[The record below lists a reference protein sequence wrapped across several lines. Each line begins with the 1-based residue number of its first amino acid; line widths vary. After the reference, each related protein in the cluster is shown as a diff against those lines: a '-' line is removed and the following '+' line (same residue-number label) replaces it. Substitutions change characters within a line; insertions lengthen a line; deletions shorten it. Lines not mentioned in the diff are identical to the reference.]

1 VGELEEEEVEEAE
14 VEEEELDEAV
24 EDEDDAL
31 RGEWDLCARG
41 VVAAELIRVV
51 CAFVGDAV
59 FVVSRCFWR
68 YFCGVFG
75 GMPALK
81 FEIVSSSSIRD
92 M

>member
-1 VGELEEEEVEEAE
+1 MGEEEEEEVEEAE

-31 RGEWDLCARG
+31 RGEWDLCARD

-59 FVVSRCFWR
+59 AICCEQVFLEVFLRCFWWNA
-68 YFCGVFG
+68 CV
-75 GMPALK
+75 
-81 FEIVSSSSIRD
+81 EV
-92 M
+92 

>member
-1 VGELEEEEVEEAE
+1 MGEEEEEVEEVE

-31 RGEWDLCARG
+31 RGEWDLSARD
-41 VVAAELIRVV
+41 VVAVELIRVV

-81 FEIVSSSSIRD
+81 FEIVSSSSIND

>member
-1 VGELEEEEVEEAE
+1 MEEAE

-81 FEIVSSSSIRD
+81 FEIVSSSSIKD

>member
-1 VGELEEEEVEEAE
+1 MAE
-14 VEEEELDEAV
+14 EEEELDEVV
-24 EDEDDAL
+24 EDEDDVL
-31 RGEWDLCARG
+31 RGEWGLCARDV
-41 VVAAELIRVV
+41 VVAEFLRVV
-51 CAFVGDAV
+51 CAFVGATI

-81 FEIVSSSSIRD
+81 FEIVSSSSIKD